1 MSCAMN
7 DHSYIDIDIDLFE
20 DAKAGIAT
28 ATICSLRW
36 TLGNSRNG
44 FEEEM
49 GDGRWEDAVESRS
62 LTVDV
67 ARAFSGLQVKLG
79 KGGRAGAKAGTT

>member
-7 DHSYIDIDIDLFE
+7 DHGYIDIDIDLFE

-36 TLGNSRNG
+36 T
-44 FEEEM
+44 M
-49 GDGRWEDAVESRS
+49 GKFVEWP
-62 LTVDV
+62 
-67 ARAFSGLQVKLG
+67 
-79 KGGRAGAKAGTT
+79 